1 MRNKAVLWKKLN
13 YYDLKISFIIFF
25 FSYDPE
31 GNSIFLRTNITC
43 PNMCNYTYFNG
54 YLERLNIKQKRAYN
68 NANTIGKQS
77 LHKSY
82 YNISRSDL
90 ELHTKFTS
98 ISRSLYIF

>member
-13 YYDLKISFIIFF
+13 HYDLKISLSFF
-25 FSYDPE
+25 SSYDPE

-43 PNMCNYTYFNG
+43 QNMCNYTYFNG
-54 YLERLNIKQKRAYN
+54 YLNIEQKRAFN
-68 NANTIGKQS
+68 NTNTIGKQS

-82 YNISRSDL
+82 YNMSRSDL

>member
-1 MRNKAVLWKKLN
+1 VRNKAVLWKKLN
-13 YYDLKISFIIFF
+13 HYDLKISFIIF
-25 FSYDPE
+25 SSCDPE
-31 GNSIFLRTNITC
+31 SNSIFLRTNITC
-43 PNMCNYTYFNG
+43 QNMCNYTYFNG

-68 NANTIGKQS
+68 NTNTIGKQS

-82 YNISRSDL
+82 YNMSRSDL